1 MTPNSSSAYVPN
13 EELENKTIV
22 RKYYDLLKVL
32 YHRTT
37 PADRKLIRK
46 AFVLATNAHNGVRRK
61 SGEPYIY
68 HPIEVA
74 MICCEEMNLG
84 TTSVVCALLHD
95 VVEDTEYTLED
106 IREIFGDTVAEII
119 DGLTKISD
127 LVIDNKNISLQAEN
141 YKKIFLSMLKD
152 VRVILIKLADRLH
165 NMRTLDSMPP
175 EKQLKIA
182 SETSFF
188 YVPFAHRLGLYS
200 IKSELEDYAM
210 RYTNPTEYYAIADR
224 LKETEEQ
231 RETLIQDFVKP
242 IVEELNKEGIQVEV
256 SSRTKSVYSI
266 HQKMIRK
273 NIPFDD
279 IYDIFAVRFVF
290 DSPESEEFEICWR
303 IYKVVCLLYQ
313 TNPSRDRNFLMHPKA
328 NGYQSLHVTA
338 MSKAGR
344 WVEVQIRSK
353 RMDVIAEKGL
363 AAHYRYKEENEE
375 ANVTDTDVSDKL
387 EDWLTKTREILNSK
401 DADALEFLKEV
412 RLNLELKE
420 IYVFTPKGEM
430 KTLPVGSTVLDF
442 AYLLHTNLGDH
453 CIGAKVNYNI
463 VPVDKELRNGDQV
476 EVITSK
482 KQMPKLEWIEVV
494 RTPKAR
500 RSIRDFF
507 RNEQKQ
513 MNISGEQM
521 LREYFSQLGVE
532 YNEGNLQ
539 KIMTATLKK
548 SPEEFW
554 NDIVTHKI
562 TKDKVQKILS
572 MKNPKE
578 MAEFQKKVSEEI
590 ANKSLDQLIEE
601 QLNETP
607 NVFMLDDDYEQIKY
621 VLADCCNP
629 LPGDQ
634 VVGFQVADNRIVI
647 HQTSCRHAIEQM
659 SKFGNRI
666 IKTKWRKGQDIAF
679 LSGIRITG
687 FDRKGMIKEIV
698 DVVSSQMDL
707 NIRLLNIES
716 KNNVFTGTMMLYI
729 QSVRALTNLIDKL
742 KAIDQVEKVERI

>member
-1 MTPNSSSAYVPN
+1 MTQESNSVYVPN

-22 RKYYDLLKVL
+22 RKYYELLEVV

-68 HPIEVA
+68 HPIAVA
-74 MICCEEMNLG
+74 MICCKEMNLG

-165 NMRTLDSMPP
+165 NMRTLESMPS

-210 RYTNPTEYYAIADR
+210 RYTSPSEYNFIADR

-231 RETLIQDFVKP
+231 RKTIISDFVKP
-242 IVEELNKEGIQVEV
+242 IVEELEHQGIHVEV
-256 SSRTKSVYSI
+256 SSRTKSIYSI
-266 HQKMIRK
+266 HQKMVRK

-290 DSPESEEFEICWR
+290 DSPESSEFEICWR
-303 IYKVVCLLYQ
+303 IYKVVCLMYQ
-313 TNPSRDRNFLMHPKA
+313 TNPSRDRNFLVHPKA

-344 WVEVQIRSK
+344 WVEVQIRSR
-353 RMDVIAEKGL
+353 RMDEIAEKGL
-363 AAHYRYKEENEE
+363 AAHYHYKEENEE
-375 ANVTDTDVSDKL
+375 SNVTDIDVGDKL
-387 EDWLTKTREILNSK
+387 EEWLAKTREILNSK

-420 IYVFTPKGEM
+420 IYVFTPKGDM
-430 KTLPVGSTVLDF
+430 KTLPAGSTVLDF
-442 AYLLHTNLGDH
+442 AYMLHTNLGDH

-476 EVITSK
+476 EIITSK
-482 KQMPKLEWIEVV
+482 KQMPKVEWLESV
-494 RTPKAR
+494 RTAKAR

-507 RNEQKQ
+507 RNEQKK
-513 MNISGEQM
+513 MNVTGEEI
-521 LREYFSQLGVE
+521 LKGYFAQFKVE
-532 YNEGNLQ
+532 YNEENLN

-554 NDIVTHKI
+554 NDIVTNKI
-562 TKDKVQKILS
+562 TKEKVHKILS

-590 ANKSLDQLIEE
+590 ANKTLDQLIDE

-666 IKTKWRKGQDIAF
+666 IKTKWRKGQNIAF

-687 FDRKGMIKEIV
+687 FDRKGMIKEII

-707 NIRLLNIES
+707 NIRMLNIES

-729 QSVRALTNLIDKL
+729 QSVRALTDLIDKL
-742 KAIDQVEKVERI
+742 KTIDQVEKVERI

>member
-231 RETLIQDFVKP
+231 RETLIHDFVKP

-482 KQMPKLEWIEVV
+482 KQMPKMEWIEVV

-513 MNISGEQM
+513 MNVSGEQM

>member
-242 IVEELNKEGIQVEV
+242 IVEELSKEGIQVEV

-513 MNISGEQM
+513 MNVSGEQM

>member
-482 KQMPKLEWIEVV
+482 KQMPKMEWIEVV

>member
-387 EDWLTKTREILNSK
+387 EDWLSKTREILNSK

-420 IYVFTPKGEM
+420 IYVFTPKGDM
-430 KTLPVGSTVLDF
+430 KTLPAGSTVLDF

-532 YNEGNLQ
+532 YNEENLN

-562 TKDKVQKILS
+562 TKDRVQKILS

>member
-1 MTPNSSSAYVPN
+1 MNQNTPSAYIPN

-22 RKYYDLLKVL
+22 RKYYELLEVV

-68 HPIEVA
+68 HPIAVA
-74 MICCEEMNLG
+74 MICCKEMNLG

-95 VVEDTEYTLED
+95 VVEDTEYTLAD

-165 NMRTLDSMPP
+165 NMRTLESMPP

-210 RYTNPTEYYAIADR
+210 RYTNPTEYHAIADR

-231 RETLIQDFVKP
+231 RQTLINDFVKP
-242 IVEELNKEGIQVEV
+242 IVDDLEKVGIHVEV
-256 SSRTKSVYSI
+256 SSRMKSIYSI

-279 IYDIFAVRFVF
+279 VYDIFAVRFVF
-290 DSPESEEFEICWR
+290 DSPESQEFEVCWR

-313 TNPSRDRNFLMHPKA
+313 TNPSRDRNFLVHPKA

-353 RMDVIAEKGL
+353 RMDEIAEKGL
-363 AAHYRYKEENEE
+363 AAHYHYKEETEE
-375 ANVTDTDVSDKL
+375 PNVTDSEVSDKL
-387 EDWLTKTREILNSK
+387 EDWLSKTREILNSK

-412 RLNLELKE
+412 RLNLQLKE
-420 IYVFTPKGEM
+420 IYVFTPKGDM
-430 KTLPVGSTVLDF
+430 MTLPAGATVLDF

-476 EVITSK
+476 EIITSK
-482 KQMPKLEWIEVV
+482 RQMPKIEWLEVV

-500 RSIRDFF
+500 RSIRDFI
-507 RNEQKQ
+507 RNEQKKL
-513 MNISGEQM
+513 NVSGEQT
-521 LREYFSQLGVE
+521 LREYFRQINVE
-532 YNEGNLQ
+532 YNEENLN
-539 KIMTATLKK
+539 KLMTATMKK

-554 NDIVTHKI
+554 NDIVTKKI
-562 TKDKVQKILS
+562 TKDKVRKILE
-572 MKNPKE
+572 MKNPVE
-578 MAEFQKKVSEEI
+578 MAEFQKKVAEEI
-590 ANKSLDQLIEE
+590 DNKSLDQLIDE
-601 QLNETP
+601 QFDETP
-607 NVFMLDDDYEQIKY
+607 NVFMLDEDYEQIKY

-666 IKTKWRKGQDIAF
+666 IKTRWRKGQNIAF
-679 LSGIRITG
+679 LSGIQITG
-687 FDRKGMIKEIV
+687 FDRKGMIKEII

-707 NIRLLNIES
+707 NIRMLNIES

-729 QSVRALTNLIDKL
+729 QSVRALTNLIEKL
-742 KAIDQVEKVERI
+742 KNIDQVEKVERI

>member
-1 MTPNSSSAYVPN
+1 M
-13 EELENKTIV
+13 
-22 RKYYDLLKVL
+22 
-32 YHRTT
+32 
-37 PADRKLIRK
+37 
-46 AFVLATNAHNGVRRK
+46 
-61 SGEPYIY
+61 
-68 HPIEVA
+68 
-74 MICCEEMNLG
+74 
-84 TTSVVCALLHD
+84 
-95 VVEDTEYTLED
+95 
-106 IREIFGDTVAEII
+106 
-119 DGLTKISD
+119 
-127 LVIDNKNISLQAEN
+127 
-141 YKKIFLSMLKD
+141 
-152 VRVILIKLADRLH
+152 
-165 NMRTLDSMPP
+165 
-175 EKQLKIA
+175 
-182 SETSFF
+182 
-188 YVPFAHRLGLYS
+188 
-200 IKSELEDYAM
+200 
-210 RYTNPTEYYAIADR
+210 
-224 LKETEEQ
+224 
-231 RETLIQDFVKP
+231 
-242 IVEELNKEGIQVEV
+242 
-256 SSRTKSVYSI
+256 
-266 HQKMIRK
+266 
-273 NIPFDD
+273 
-279 IYDIFAVRFVF
+279 
-290 DSPESEEFEICWR
+290 
-303 IYKVVCLLYQ
+303 YQ
-313 TNPSRDRNFLMHPKA
+313 TNPSRDRNFLVHPKA

-353 RMDVIAEKGL
+353 RMDEIAERGL
-363 AAHYRYKEENEE
+363 AAHYRYKEETEE
-375 ANVTDTDVSDKL
+375 ESNVTDIDVGDKL
-387 EDWLTKTREILNSK
+387 EEWLAKTREILNSK

-420 IYVFTPKGEM
+420 IYVFTPKGDM
-430 KTLPVGSTVLDF
+430 KTLPAGSTVLDF
-442 AYLLHTNLGDH
+442 AYMLHTNLGDH

-482 KQMPKLEWIEVV
+482 RQMPKVEWLESV
-494 RTPKAR
+494 RTAKAR

-507 RNEQKQ
+507 RNEQKK
-513 MNISGEQM
+513 MNVTGEQM
-521 LREYFSQLGVE
+521 LIDYFAQLGVE
-532 YNEGNLQ
+532 YNEENLN

-562 TKDKVQKILS
+562 TKERVQKILS

-590 ANKSLDQLIEE
+590 ANKTLDQLIEE

-634 VVGFQVADNRIVI
+634 VVGFQVADNKIII

-666 IKTKWRKGQDIAF
+666 IKTKWRKGQNIAF

-687 FDRKGMIKEIV
+687 FDRKGMIKEII

-707 NIRLLNIES
+707 NIRMLNIES

-729 QSVRALTNLIDKL
+729 QSVRALTDLIDKL
-742 KAIDQVEKVERI
+742 KTIDQVEKVERI

>member
-387 EDWLTKTREILNSK
+387 EDWLSKTREILNSK

-420 IYVFTPKGEM
+420 IYVFTPKGDM
-430 KTLPVGSTVLDF
+430 KTLPAGSTVLDF

-532 YNEGNLQ
+532 YNEENLQ

-562 TKDKVQKILS
+562 TKDRVQKILS